1 MELDITKKPHIALDF
16 DRTLARRTDED
27 LDIDRVGIPIP
38 AMVEQVKSWLSKGY
52 KITIFTARLGHDDFE
67 TNEKQRELIQMFLI
81 LAGLPQL
88 PITAT
93 KKGHFTHF
101 VDDKAIPVTENQGIL
116 EKPLIVS

>member
-27 LDIDRVGIPIP
+27 LDIDRVGEPILR
-38 AMVEQVKSWLSKGY
+38 MVENVRGWLAQGY
-52 KITIFTARLGHDDFE
+52 DITIFTARLGHDSVE
-67 TNEKQRELIQMFLI
+67 ENERQEQLIRRFL
-81 LAGLPQL
+81 ARQNLPQF

-93 KKGHFTHF
+93 KKNYFDFF